1 MNNLQKVLNIWFNL
15 DKAYVDFKNAYP
27 ELIKSNLDFVKFLIN
42 YDDTNHT
49 QDISYLKTKLAE
61 DVSLYTDKELND
73 YSRILN
79 ILDGVDSILKED
91 SNVNIANL
99 NTFIQDAESYSTRV
113 KQTVKTLSDNYFD
126 NLIVVKPK
134 DKISGKL
141 ELFNKIYDR
150 YGTIGNTYTIENGE
164 IVSLISRKS
173 DDHIIFTT
181 KSQIDEL
188 FDEYRETKNQF
199 IYSALV
205 AMNELTKVQ
214 KLVTNTLI
222 LSNKYVDAITEL
234 HDNSEYTVKNNE
246 LKINIGSHSKT
257 VKVTRRNLYRKDDIL
272 FAFVNIKFKLGTV
285 PVICIL

>member
-27 ELIKSNLDFVKFLIN
+27 ELIKSNLDFIKFLIN

-113 KQTVKTLSDNYFD
+113 KQTVKTLPDNYFD

-134 DKISGKL
+134 DKINGKL

-150 YGTIGNTYTIENGE
+150 YGTIGNTYTIENGK
-164 IVSLISRKS
+164 IISLISRKS
-173 DDHIIFTT
+173 DNHIIFTT
-181 KSQIDEL
+181 KSQIDDL

-222 LSNKYVDAITEL
+222 LPNKYVDAITEL

>member
-27 ELIKSNLDFVKFLIN
+27 ELIKSNLDFIKFLIN

-113 KQTVKTLSDNYFD
+113 KQTVKTLPDNYFD

-134 DKISGKL
+134 DKINGKL

-150 YGTIGNTYTIENGE
+150 YGTIGNTYTIENGK
-164 IVSLISRKS
+164 IISLISRKS

>member
-27 ELIKSNLDFVKFLIN
+27 ELIKSNLDFIKFLIN

-61 DVSLYTDKELND
+61 DISLYTDKELND

-91 SNVNIANL
+91 SKVNIANL

-113 KQTVKTLSDNYFD
+113 KQTVKTLPDNYFD

-134 DKISGKL
+134 DKINGKL

>member
-27 ELIKSNLDFVKFLIN
+27 ELIKSNLDFIKFLIN

-113 KQTVKTLSDNYFD
+113 KQTVKTLPDNYFD

-134 DKISGKL
+134 DKINGKL

-272 FAFVNIKFKLGTV
+272 FTFVNIKFKFGTV

>member
-15 DKAYVDFKNAYP
+15 DKAYVDFKNAHP
-27 ELIKSNLDFVKFLIN
+27 ELIKSNLDFIKFLIN

-113 KQTVKTLSDNYFD
+113 KQTVKTLPDNYFD

-134 DKISGKL
+134 DKINGKL

-272 FAFVNIKFKLGTV
+272 FTFVNIKFKFGTV

>member
-15 DKAYVDFKNAYP
+15 DKAYVDFENAYP
-27 ELIKSNLDFVKFLIN
+27 ELIKSNLDFIKFLIN
-42 YDDTNHT
+42 YDDTNNT

-113 KQTVKTLSDNYFD
+113 KQTVKTLPDNYFD

-150 YGTIGNTYTIENGE
+150 YGTIGNTYTIENGD
-164 IVSLISRKS
+164 IISLISRKS

>member
-27 ELIKSNLDFVKFLIN
+27 ELIKSNLDFIKFLIN
-42 YDDTNHT
+42 YDDTNNT

-113 KQTVKTLSDNYFD
+113 KQTVKTLPDNYFD

-150 YGTIGNTYTIENGE
+150 YGTIGNTYTIENGD
-164 IVSLISRKS
+164 IISLISRKS

>member
-27 ELIKSNLDFVKFLIN
+27 ELIKSNLDFIKFLIN

-113 KQTVKTLSDNYFD
+113 KQTVKTLPDNYFD

-134 DKISGKL
+134 DKINGKL